1 MGRSLVVDLGLSGRT
16 ALVTGGSKGIGA
28 AIAQKL
34 AEAGCNLHLSA
45 RSISE
50 LEATRKAIRARYNV
64 PVEIHALDLLQP
76 KDVAELARRCKDVD
90 ILYNNAGATPTGP
103 IEEATEA
110 KWREGFEL
118 KVLATV
124 MLTREIYQAMTKRGS
139 GVIVNVIGN
148 CGERPDPEIIVA
160 TVTNTGLM
168 GFTKALGSVSPRK
181 GVRVLGVNPGPTAT
195 DRLVLLMKKKSKDRT
210 GDEARWADLA
220 KPLPMGR
227 AATPEEV
234 ADLCVFAGS
243 ARASY
248 ISGVILTVDGGVAA
262 MGNLF

>member
-1 MGRSLVVDLGLSGRT
+1 MDLGLNGRT

-28 AIAQKL
+28 AIAFRL

-45 RSISE
+45 RSAAE
-50 LEATRKAIRARYNV
+50 LDQTRSAIKARHNV
-64 PVEIHALDLLQP
+64 SVETHALDLLKS
-76 KDVAELARRCKDVD
+76 KDVEELARRCAGVD

-110 KWREGFEL
+110 KWREGLEL

-124 MLTREIYQAMTKRGS
+124 LLTRALYLAMAKRGR

-148 CGERPDPEIIVA
+148 CGERPDPDIIIA

-181 GVRVLGVNPGPTAT
+181 GVRVVGVNPGPTAT
-195 DRLVLLMKKKSKDRT
+195 ERLVMLMKKKAKDRT
-210 GDEARWADLA
+210 GDESRWADLA

-227 AATPEEV
+227 PATPEEV
-234 ADLCVFAGS
+234 ADLCVFAAS
-243 ARASY
+243 DRASY
-248 ISGVILTVDGGVAA
+248 ISGVVLTVDGGVGA